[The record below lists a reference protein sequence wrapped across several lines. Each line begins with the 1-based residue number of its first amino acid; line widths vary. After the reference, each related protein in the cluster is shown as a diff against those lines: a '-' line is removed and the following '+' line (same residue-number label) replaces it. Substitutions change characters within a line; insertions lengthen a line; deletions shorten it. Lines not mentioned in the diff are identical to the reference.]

1 MECTAKKIEDLEIG
15 SVFKLNPKSKKLF
28 MRCNKRVEYFDG
40 WIQTSYVC
48 KKVTDVNG
56 DWIKKPQFGYAWTCG
71 SKVYVEAV

>member
-1 MECTAKKIEDLEIG
+1 
-15 SVFKLNPKSKKLF
+15 